1 MYSVYFYQQK
11 NGESPIREFIDS
23 CQNTLRSKIAKQ
35 IRALQEF
42 GLTLANPYLRKI
54 TGTPL
59 WESRI
64 LGKDNTRIV
73 CVTWVQGKIVILNIF
88 RKKST
93 KTPIK
98 EINLSIKRYKDLTN
112 DI

>member
-1 MYSVYFYQQK
+1 MYAVYFYERK
-11 NGESPIREFIDS
+11 DGGTPIRAFIDS

-35 IRALQEF
+35 IKTLREF

-64 LGKDNTRIV
+64 LGKDSTRII
-73 CVTWVQGKIVILNIF
+73 CVAILQGKIVILNIF

>member
-1 MYSVYFYQQK
+1 MYAVYFYEQK
-11 NGESPIREFIDS
+11 DGKSPVREFISS
-23 CQNTLRSKIAKQ
+23 CQNTLRVKIAKQ

-64 LGKDNTRIV
+64 LGKDSTRIV
-73 CVTWVQGKIVILNIF
+73 CITIIQGKIVVLNIF
-88 RKKST
+88 RKKSQ
-93 KTPIK
+93 KTPTRQI
-98 EINLSIKRYKDLTN
+98 ETSMKRYKDLTN